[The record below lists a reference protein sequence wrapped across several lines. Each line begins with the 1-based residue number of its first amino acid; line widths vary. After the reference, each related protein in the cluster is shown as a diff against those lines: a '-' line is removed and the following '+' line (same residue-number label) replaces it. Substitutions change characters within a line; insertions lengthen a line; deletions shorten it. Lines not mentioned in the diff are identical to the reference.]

1 MNQDTAYRI
10 ERDSMGEIRVPRDAL
25 YGAQTRRAV
34 ENFHISEF
42 RMPGRFIH
50 ALGLIKACAAEANAG
65 LETLDGGIASAITAA
80 ALEVA
85 DGVHDAHF
93 PVDVFQT
100 GSGTSTHMNANE
112 VIARLAAG
120 RLGRPV
126 HPNDHVN
133 LGQSSNDVIP
143 TAIHVS
149 AMLAC
154 RELLLPALDDLIA
167 VIERRAGELADSV
180 KTGRTHLMDAM
191 PVTFGQ
197 ELSGWSA
204 QLQHGREGL
213 LDVLPRLERI
223 AQGGTAVGTGVT
235 THPLFAQCFA
245 AILERRTGI
254 AFRPAGNFFAAL
266 SSQDTAVELSGQ
278 LRGIAIGV
286 QKIANDLR
294 WMNSGPLHGLAE
306 IRLPALQP
314 GSSIMPGK
322 INPVIPEAVAMAC
335 VQVMGNDAAIAMAGQ
350 SGNFQLNTMLPLI
363 GYNLLQ
369 NIGLLSSSVRT
380 LGEKA
385 LDGFSVN
392 ESHVQASLDRNPVLV
407 TALTGV
413 LGYEKCAE
421 IARRA
426 YMEERPVREVAQE
439 LSGLSPAELDRLLD
453 PLRLTRTSG

>member
-1 MNQDTAYRI
+1 
-10 ERDSMGEIRVPRDAL
+10 
-25 YGAQTRRAV
+25 
-34 ENFHISEF
+34 
-42 RMPGRFIH
+42 
-50 ALGLIKACAAEANAG
+50 
-65 LETLDGGIASAITAA
+65 
-80 ALEVA
+80 
-85 DGVHDAHF
+85 
-93 PVDVFQT
+93 
-100 GSGTSTHMNANE
+100 MNANE
-112 VIARLAAG
+112 VIARLAAS

-149 AMLAC
+149 ALLAC
-154 RELLLPALDDLIA
+154 RETLLPALDDLIA
-167 VIERRAGELADSV
+167 VIERRADRLADSV

-197 ELSGWSA
+197 ELGGWSA
-204 QLQHGREGL
+204 QLQHGSGRPARRTAPAEVRSRRAAL
-213 LDVLPRLERI
+213 PWEPASRRTRCLRRASPRFSSAAPTSRFALPAISLPRFR
-223 AQGGTAVGTGVT
+223 ARTPPSNSADSCGSSHVG
-235 THPLFAQCFA
+235 L
-245 AILERRTGI
+245 
-254 AFRPAGNFFAAL
+254 
-266 SSQDTAVELSGQ
+266 
-278 LRGIAIGV
+278 

-335 VQVMGNDAAIAMAGQ
+335 VQVMGNDAAIALAAQ

-369 NIGLLSSSVRT
+369 NIGLLASSARA

-385 LDGFSVN
+385 LAGFTVN
-392 ESHVQASLDRNPVLV
+392 EAHVQAALDSNPVLV

-426 YMEERPVREVAQE
+426 YTEGRPVREIAQE

-453 PLRLTRTSG
+453 PLRLTRPSG